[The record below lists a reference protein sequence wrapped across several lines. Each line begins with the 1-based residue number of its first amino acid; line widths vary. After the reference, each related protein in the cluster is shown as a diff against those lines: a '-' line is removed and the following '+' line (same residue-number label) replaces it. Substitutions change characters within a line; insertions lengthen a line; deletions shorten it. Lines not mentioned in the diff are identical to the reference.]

1 MDTDDWLVE
10 YDKITKLL
18 LQDSMLHQNT
28 LEELNI
34 IKTEILQL
42 SNVDK
47 FKIEINEIN
56 IENILFKICWLSLSY
71 FMFNKLYNYDETIE
85 TCRNIFKKK
94 NEDYGN
100 AFLDYNVIG
109 ILVRMVDKINRIN
122 NLKNKDT
129 NPQII
134 DENIDDTFLDLF
146 NYSVLAQCLINL
158 S

>member
-85 TCRNIFKKK
+85 NCRNIFKKK